1 MRRVSADN
9 CDNGVTDTIV
19 LIHGLWLT
27 ALSWEHWSERFRARG
42 YRVLTPGWPG
52 MDIEIE
58 QLRRDP
64 SAIAGLGITEIVDH
78 YDRIIREL
86 DHPPIIIGHCL
97 GGLSTQILLD
107 RGLGAAGVAIESAP
121 VKGVL
126 KLPCSMLRV
135 GFPALRNPANRH
147 RAVAL
152 TPKQFN
158 YAFTN
163 TLDEQG
169 AAAVYERYS
178 VPGPGRTVFQVN
190 FANFVRQTATRV
202 NLDNDQ
208 RAPLLLIAGGMD
220 HTFPAP
226 VTRSNFELYRRSNA
240 VTVYREFPNRS
251 HYTIGEPGWEQ
262 VADYALTW
270 AMDSA

>member
-9 CDNGVTDTIV
+9 NDNGVTDTIV

-27 ALSWEHWSERFRARG
+27 ALSWEHWIERFRSRG
-42 YRVLTPGWPG
+42 YRVLAPSWPG
-52 MDIEIE
+52 MDVEIE

-86 DHPPIIIGHCL
+86 ERPPIIIGHSL
-97 GGLSTQILLD
+97 GGLSAQILLD
-107 RGLGAAGVAIESAP
+107 RGLGAAGVAIDPAP

-126 KLPCSMLRV
+126 KLPFSMLR
-135 GFPALRNPANRH
+135 GTFPALRNPANRH
-147 RAVAL
+147 KAVAL
-152 TPKQFN
+152 TPKQFH
-158 YAFTN
+158 YVFTN
-163 TLDEQG
+163 TLDERE
-169 AAAVYERYS
+169 AATVYARYS
-178 VPGPGRTVFQVN
+178 VPGPGRTVFQLT
-190 FANFVRQTATRV
+190 FANFARHAVTRV
-202 NLDNDQ
+202 DLENDK
-208 RAPLLLIAGGMD
+208 RAPLLLIAGGKD
-220 HTFPAP
+220 RVFPAP
-226 VTRSNFELYRRSNA
+226 VTKCNFRLYRKSKA
-240 VTVYREFPNRS
+240 ITAYKEFPDRS